1 MKTWTKINELNK
13 EEITS
18 YDIVMIAQV
27 FDPLTL
33 SFTDDIANRYKYQ
46 DLQLINKVKTVFMQN
61 GPFINW
67 QLSKDIHNTLS
78 TFNISVEKDWSH
90 LLKLRAFAEKIREKM
105 FTDSKLLVMPNLIK
119 VDSNMYS
126 QSVKKVYGTNL
137 LLETLFGIDMSKLK
151 EKHEMWNQLVH
162 VWLYLAFKYSQPM
175 TKNWMEHFIYD
186 NAIYEQEWLD
196 YFKIEAESEWRVLGL
211 YVPPLN
217 KNFKN
222 LNELLDLLILEEKWW
237 VNHAELKYKWLEFK
251 NNLLNKKI
259 ILQTIQENLENNAL
273 LKGVKH
279 LIADQIDAREYEYKD
294 LRKELS
300 IPSRNKVLDLPIT
313 VVPSYWV
320 NDNKDFTYI
329 LTCKLN
335 DKEIGDIVIELG
347 WHQIGPAR
355 SLSHK
360 LKFQNF
366 NLEALANV

>member
-13 EEITS
+13 EEITAH
-18 YDIVMIAQV
+18 DIVMIAQI

-33 SFTDDIANRYKYQ
+33 TFTDDIANRYKYQ
-46 DLQLINKVKTVFMQN
+46 DLQLITKVKTVFMQN
-61 GPFINW
+61 ANSINW
-67 QLSKDIHNTLS
+67 QLSKDIHNTLL

-105 FTDSKLLVMPNLIK
+105 TANTVLLVMPNLIK
-119 VDSNMYS
+119 VEKIMYS
-126 QSVKKVYGTNL
+126 QSIKKVYGTNL
-137 LLETLFGIDMSKLK
+137 LLETLFGIDLSKIRQK
-151 EKHEMWNQLVH
+151 SEMWDQLAH
-162 VWLYLAFKYSQPM
+162 VWLYLIFKYAQPM
-175 TKNWMEHFIYD
+175 TKNWIEHFIFD
-186 NAIYEQEWLD
+186 NNIYEKEWLD
-196 YFKIEAESEWRVLGL
+196 YFKLEAESEWRVLGL
-211 YVPPLN
+211 YVPPFN
-217 KNFKN
+217 KNFKH
-222 LNELLDLLILEEKWW
+222 LNELLDVLILEEKWW
-237 VNHAELKYKWLEFK
+237 INHAELKSKWLEFK

-279 LIADQIDAREYEYKD
+279 IIADQIDAREYEYKD
-294 LRKELS
+294 LKKEMN
-300 IPSRNKVLDLPIT
+300 IPTRNQILDLKIT

-320 NDNKDFTYI
+320 NDNRDFTYI

-347 WHQIGPAR
+347 WHQIGPAK

-366 NLEALANV
+366 NVNSLSV